1 MSLFSFLKRFKKN
14 KQMGRP
20 IDIER
25 RQKLKAESN
34 KLDTHLDK
42 LNEILDKQHALLS
55 GITEIVSN
63 KDSISKQE
71 LLELFKNYQ
80 GGPIDRPEVE
90 KETESRP
97 TLDQVFI
104 NPSNTGLNVVSSNIK
119 DNAPET
125 TKVSS
130 NISDE
135 AAKLKNFLKGK
146 KV

>member
-1 MSLFSFLKRFKKN
+1 
-14 KQMGRP
+14 MGRP
-20 IDIER
+20 TDIER
-25 RQKLKAESN
+25 RQKLKAENN
-34 KLDTHLDK
+34 KLDAHLDK
-42 LNEILDKQHALLS
+42 LNDILEKQHALLS

-71 LLELFKNYQ
+71 LFELIKNHQ
-80 GGPIDRPEVE
+80 STQVSVRSDVE
-90 KETESRP
+90 NEEEARP

-104 NPSNTGLNVVSSNIK
+104 NPSSTDLHVVSSNIK
-119 DNAPET
+119 DNVPET
-125 TKVSS
+125 TKVSG